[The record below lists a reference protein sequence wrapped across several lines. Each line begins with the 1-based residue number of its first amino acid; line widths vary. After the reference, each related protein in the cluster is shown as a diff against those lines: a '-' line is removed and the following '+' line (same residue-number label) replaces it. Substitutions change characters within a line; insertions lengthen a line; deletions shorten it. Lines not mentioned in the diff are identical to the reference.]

1 MSKKTK
7 ILVFSIVA
15 AAVLIAGYIMFVNLA
30 TPEDEVV
37 AYKPNIY
44 LYPEE
49 EMNLIVGLSFPKGG
63 RILKSI
69 PIHHKDKKWQVRVK
83 PDGKINN
90 RYDFLFYESM
100 QPDKWQRKSGWLV
113 KRDTLKAFFEHNMKA
128 YGFNQ
133 KEISDFTDYWKSR
146 LIEEYYLVYPQE
158 NKEVNRLIKLTTSVP
173 ADHVL
178 RLQYF
183 ITKASEKSKIK
194 THKIPKKFERESFY
208 ICEWGVLM
216 KK

>member
-1 MSKKTK
+1 MGKKAK
-7 ILVFSIVA
+7 ILIFSILTAV
-15 AAVLIAGYIMFVNLA
+15 VLIAGYIIYANLV

-44 LYPEE
+44 LYPEKE
-49 EMNLIVGLSFPKGG
+49 TDLIVGLSFPKGG

-69 PIHHKDKKWQVRVK
+69 PIHHKDKKWQVRIK
-83 PDGKINN
+83 PNGKINN

-133 KEISDFTDYWKSR
+133 KEITDFTEYWKSR
-146 LIEEYYLVYPQE
+146 LTGEYYLVYPQE
-158 NKEVNRLIKLTTSVP
+158 NKQVDRLIKLSISVP
-173 ADHVL
+173 PDNVL

-183 ITKASEKSKIK
+183 ITTGKENSKIRV
-194 THKIPKKFERESFY
+194 HKIPKKFKREAFH
-208 ICEWGVLM
+208 ICEWGVLI